1 MANKQKLSNN
11 KKLIYKQTPQV
22 HFRTK
27 WKNKWSNVKYLT
39 LKDYYKERNDFLMT
53 YKNPAERAEIERK
66 THFEVFF
73 PTKEM
78 LENEQIIEFYSD
90 YKYWEDKEDDEEL
103 SKRTGE
109 FLNELSEII
118 ISEKQN
124 NGKYKLEKFG
134 SEQNLNDFIVNYKK
148 KYNDNPFTRFKVKD
162 FVKVN
167 ALKFHI
173 PLRF

>member
-1 MANKQKLSNN
+1 MGGTFSKSEEFLEKQMKRRIKMANKQKLSNN

-78 LENEQIIEFYSD
+78 LENE
-90 YKYWEDKEDDEEL
+90 
-103 SKRTGE
+103 
-109 FLNELSEII
+109 
-118 ISEKQN
+118 
-124 NGKYKLEKFG
+124 
-134 SEQNLNDFIVNYKK
+134 
-148 KYNDNPFTRFKVKD
+148 
-162 FVKVN
+162 
-167 ALKFHI
+167 
-173 PLRF
+173 